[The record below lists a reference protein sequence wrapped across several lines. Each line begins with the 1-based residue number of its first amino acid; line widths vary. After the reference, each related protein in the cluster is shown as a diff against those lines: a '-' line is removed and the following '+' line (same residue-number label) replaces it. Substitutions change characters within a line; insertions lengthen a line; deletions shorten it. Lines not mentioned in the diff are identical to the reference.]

1 MTQEGIHIPVE
12 KREWEKPQWKGAV
25 KLKPPERHVVTRIWR
40 LHWLLK
46 SGSCPA
52 MADLVRDLEVSKRTV
67 ERDIEVLRDFFG
79 APIIFDRKRRGY
91 RYEDPDFCLDSPDLR
106 LTEGEFIA
114 MFVAHRLMG
123 EVSAFPGYDL
133 CRRAM
138 EKLAGLLPSAVPEK
152 AEQIDQIISFGI
164 PALRGDPT
172 RLEEMCARIS
182 RAIQE
187 RKTIRVRYYSAYARR
202 ETTRLVDPYHLR
214 YSQSAWYLVAY
225 CHTRKEVRTFA
236 VDRMSS
242 LSLTEEVFE
251 IPEGFSLEDYFGKSW
266 RIERGEPFKAR
277 VRFSPLVARYI
288 HERQWHP
295 SQQVKM
301 EEDGCLVACFEVN
314 GWGEFKRWV
323 LGFGGEALVLEPQ
336 RLAEEIV
343 GEAWRLVNQYGQA
356 PGAACCP
363 GKYHGT

>member
-1 MTQEGIHIPVE
+1 MV
-12 KREWEKPQWKGAV
+12 
-25 KLKPPERHVVTRIWR
+25 
-40 LHWLLK
+40 
-46 SGSCPA
+46 
-52 MADLVRDLEVSKRTV
+52 DLVRDLEVSKRTV
-67 ERDIEVLRDFFG
+67 ERDIEVLRDFFR
-79 APIIFDRKRRGY
+79 APIAFDRKRCGY
-91 RYEDPDFCLDSPDLR
+91 IYEDPDFCLDSPDMR

-123 EVSAFPGYDL
+123 EVSAFPGHDL

-164 PALRGDPT
+164 PALRGDPLS
-172 RLEEMCARIS
+172 LEETCARIS
-182 RAIQE
+182 GAIQE
-187 RKTIRVRYYSAYARR
+187 RRTITVRYYSASARK
-202 ETTRLVDPYHLR
+202 ETTRLIDPYHLR
-214 YSQSAWYLVAY
+214 YSQSAWYLVGY

-242 LSLTEEVFE
+242 LGFQEETFE

-277 VRFSPLVARYI
+277 VRFSPQVARYI
-288 HERQWHP
+288 QERQWHP

-301 EEDGCLVACFEVN
+301 EEDGCLVASFEVD

-323 LGFGGEALVLEPQ
+323 LGFGGEATVLEPQ
-336 RLAEEIV
+336 RLAREIIE
-343 GEAWRLVNQYGQA
+343 EAWRLVNRYGLG
-356 PGAACCP
+356 PGDACCP
-363 GKYHGT
+363 GGHCGG